1 MKFEWTETL
10 SPLARFERE
19 SKQRGFT
26 MKVVGDYSFQQSRRN
41 DSPRIKF
48 DATTENGIR
57 VIISY
62 PSTGEIEYLDINH
75 GIPTVDWSSI
85 TGSGAHTKS

>member
-1 MKFEWTETL
+1 MKFEWTDTL
-10 SPLARFERE
+10 SPLALFERE
-19 SKQRGFT
+19 AKQRGFT

-57 VIISY
+57 VIISN

>member
-1 MKFEWTETL
+1 MKFEWTDTL
-10 SPLARFERE
+10 SPLALFERE
-19 SKQRGFT
+19 AKQRGFT

-75 GIPTVDWSSI
+75 RIPTVDWSSI